1 MAGLV
6 SELQKDALDANV
18 KVSDLLRKAY
28 VVATKLNIPD
38 FKDWIQKELNGY
50 DADDKDEIP
59 NYRLITGEI
68 RYYNPYHGL
77 QPIIVQ
83 NTEWAKALQ
92 NRHAFQSIREFED
105 LMTNPDTNGS
115 LCMSFSQET
124 ENLLYKHIPRL
135 NARPYLFFSR
145 TTISK
150 IIDIVKNTILEWA
163 LKLEE
168 EGITGDGVSFSEE
181 EKKKAENNQTIHIE
195 NFQGILGNVTGSTVN
210 QDNTINIQQ
219 ADFESLTRFL
229 ESKGVEQD
237 DIEELKKA
245 VKEETSI
252 ESSERFG
259 SKVSAWIGKIM
270 SKAASGTWKIGVSV
284 ASQVLTAALKQYYGY

>member
-50 DADDKDEIP
+50 DPDKDEIP
-59 NYRLITGEI
+59 NYRFITGEI
-68 RYYNPYHGL
+68 RYHNPIHGL

-83 NTEWAKALQ
+83 NKDWAKALE
-92 NRHAFQSIREFED
+92 NRHTFQSICEFED
-105 LMTNPDTNGS
+105 LMANPDTKGS
-115 LCMSFSQET
+115 LCMNFSQET
-124 ENLLYKHIPRL
+124 ENLLFERIPRL
-135 NARPYLFFSR
+135 KARPYLFFSR
-145 TTISK
+145 TTILN
-150 IIDIVKNTILEWA
+150 IIDIVKNTILEWS

-181 EKKKAENNQTIHIE
+181 EKKNAESNQNIHIE

-210 QDNTINIQQ
+210 QNNTLNIKQN
-219 ADFESLTRFL
+219 DLKSLTRFL
-229 ESKGVEQD
+229 ESKGVDQE
-237 DIEELKKA
+237 DIEDLKEA
-245 VKEETSI
+245 VKEEASI
-252 ESSERFG
+252 ESPERFG
-259 SKVSAWIGKIM
+259 SKVSAWIGKMI
-270 SKAASGTWKIGVSV
+270 SKAAAGTWKIAVST
-284 ASQVLTAALKQYYGY
+284 ASQLLTAALKQYYGY